1 MQTTPSNPFDLTGQV
16 AVVTGA
22 SRGIGEA
29 VAHALSAAGARVA
42 VASRKIE
49 GVRAV
54 AEAIRARGGEALEMA
69 CHTGHREEV
78 EALAGKVRETWG
90 GVDILVNNAATSPH
104 FGPLLDAEEILWDK
118 TVEVNVQGYVH
129 TIKACL
135 PLMRERGG
143 GRVVNVASVAGM
155 VPHAGL
161 GVYGVTKAAVIMLT
175 KTLAVELAKENVRV
189 NAIAPGLIRTRF
201 SEVLWSSPEAT
212 QRALASIPQ
221 GRIGEVEDL
230 TGAVLYLASDA
241 SRFTTGAVLVVDGGQ
256 TLSLAY

>member
-1 MQTTPSNPFDLTGQV
+1 METNPFDLTGQV

-29 VAHALSAAGARVA
+29 VAGALASAGARVV

-54 AEAIRARGGEALEMA
+54 AERIRSAGGQALEVA
-69 CHTGHREEV
+69 CHTGRRQDA
-78 EALAGKVRETWG
+78 EALAAQVRETWG
-90 GVDILVNNAATSPH
+90 RVDILVNNAATSPH
-104 FGPLLDAEEILWDK
+104 FGPILDADEGAWDK
-118 TVEVNVQGYVH
+118 TIEVNVKGYLNM
-129 TIKACL
+129 IQACL
-135 PLMRERGG
+135 PFMREQGG
-143 GRVVNVASVAGM
+143 GRIVNVASVAGM
-155 VPHAGL
+155 YPHSGL

-175 KTLAVELAKENVRV
+175 RSLAVELAKENIRV

-201 SEVLWSSPEAT
+201 SEVLWSSPEAS

-230 TGAVLYLASDA
+230 TGAVLYLASEA
-241 SRFTTGAVLVVDGGQ
+241 SKFTTGAVMVVDGGQ